1 MYKVDTEGKQ
11 IIKLTP
17 KTFSELRLLERFDI
31 QEWIAKSPEIL
42 GEDLLIIAKEL
53 ELPSRIRIDLLAVD
67 RKGNLVIIELKRDD
81 SGSSVEWQAIKYA
94 SYCSNFLPENIFA
107 FYAQYLQ
114 SDVDDAQFKIEEFL
128 DEELSSLNQNQ
139 RIILVAKEFHSDVA
153 SAVLWLRDF
162 EIDIKCVRLRP
173 YVDGDNDLFIT
184 PDIIIPLPEAKDYVE
199 RKEIKRREEKQP
211 TSIRSSFSLE
221 KGDFDI
227 AVLEEMLRATLARQS
242 DLTPR
247 FVRFLEILLTENR
260 IFGREEV
267 KQKLFEKGVGSDISQ
282 AGRYLS
288 NLSQFLTKKSNP
300 HLRQIIGFTS
310 GGPAGETKDN
320 YHLVT
325 DYRELAQR
333 LVDEWN
339 IANALDSE
347 PSANQF
353 IEDEGHIV
361 T

>member
-1 MYKVDTEGKQ
+1 MYKVDTEAKR
-11 IIKLTP
+11 ILKLTP
-17 KTFSELRLLERFDI
+17 KTFAELRLLERFDI
-31 QEWIAKSPEIL
+31 QEWIANSPEIL
-42 GEDLLIIAKEL
+42 GEELLIIAKEL
-53 ELPSRIRIDLLAVD
+53 ELPSRIRIDLLSVD
-67 RKGNLVIIELKRDD
+67 RQGNLVIIELKRDE

-107 FYAQYLQ
+107 HFAQYLQ
-114 SDVDDAQFKIEEFL
+114 SDVGDAQLKIEEFL
-128 DEELSSLNQNQ
+128 DEELSALNQNQ

-173 YVDGDNDLFIT
+173 YVDVDNNLFIT
-184 PDIIIPLPEAKDYVE
+184 PDIIIPLPEAKDYIE

-221 KGDFDI
+221 KGDFGI
-227 AVLEEMLRATLARQS
+227 SVLEEMLRATLARQS
-242 DLTPR
+242 ELTPR
-247 FVRFLEILLTENR
+247 FVSFMEILLTENR

-267 KQKLFEKGVGSDISQ
+267 KQKLFERGIGSHISQ

-320 YHLVT
+320 YQIIP
-325 DYRELAQR
+325 DYRELVR
-333 LVDEWN
+333 LLVDEWN
-339 IANALDSE
+339 AINAGVVELATS
-347 PSANQF
+347 QL
-353 IEDEGHIV
+353 IERSG
-361 T
+361 

>member
-1 MYKVDTEGKQ
+1 MYKVDTEAKQ
-11 IIKLTP
+11 ISKLTP
-17 KTFSELRLLERFDI
+17 KTFAELRLLERFDI

-67 RKGNLVIIELKRDD
+67 RRGNLVIIELKRDE

-107 FYAQYLQ
+107 YFAQYLQ
-114 SDVDDAQFKIEEFL
+114 SDAGGAQLKIEEFL

-139 RIILVAKEFHSDVA
+139 RIILVAREFHSDVA

-173 YVDGDNDLFIT
+173 YIDADNDLFIT

-211 TSIRSSFSLE
+211 ASIRSSFSLE
-221 KGDFDI
+221 KGNFDI
-227 AVLEEMLRATLARQS
+227 PVLEEMLRATLARQS

-247 FVRFLEILLTENR
+247 FVRFIEILLTEDR
-260 IFGREEV
+260 GFGREEV
-267 KQKLFEKGVGSDISQ
+267 KQKLLEKGVGSDIGR
-282 AGRYLS
+282 AGSYLS
-288 NLSQFLTKKSNP
+288 NLSQFLTKRSNL
-300 HLRQIIGFTS
+300 HLRQIITFTS
-310 GGPAGETKDN
+310 GGTTGEIKDN
-320 YHLVT
+320 YQIMT
-325 DYRELAQR
+325 EYRELVRR

-339 IANALDSE
+339 AANAPVVE
-347 PSANQF
+347 PSVSQVAEEN
-353 IEDEGHIV
+353 E
-361 T
+361 